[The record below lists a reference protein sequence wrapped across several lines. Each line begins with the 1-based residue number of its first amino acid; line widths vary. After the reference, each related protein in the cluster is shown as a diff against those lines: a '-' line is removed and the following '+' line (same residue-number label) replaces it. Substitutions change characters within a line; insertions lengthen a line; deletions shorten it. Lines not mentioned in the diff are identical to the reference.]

1 MQMTNDE
8 RIAYEWAI
16 KQQFQSVAARYA
28 RTLAKYI
35 KRSGLTPV
43 VGDAASP
50 PDSGEQTRTSGQAG
64 EGSAPHPPRA

>member
-35 KRSGLTPV
+35 KRNGVS
-43 VGDAASP
+43 DAAISTHGDGP
-50 PDSGEQTRTSGQAG
+50 EQTA
-64 EGSAPHPPRA
+64 APLKQGR

>member
-35 KRSGLTPV
+35 KRSG
-43 VGDAASP
+43 VGDAAISRQS
-50 PDSGEQTRTSGQAG
+50 DGQA
-64 EGSAPHPPRA
+64 ENPPRR